1 MFATR
6 CEEIAPFTVMQ
17 LLQRAAE
24 LEAEGQRVV
33 HFEIGESDFPT
44 ATPIL
49 DAATMALK
57 HGRTK
62 YTPAQGIPE
71 LRAAISSFYASNG
84 VAVAADRIIVTAG
97 ASGGLVL
104 LASLLLNPG
113 DELLITDPGYP
124 CDGVFAHLVG
134 ARPRSLPVT
143 ASGRFQPTPESIQK
157 AWSDRCA
164 GMLLASPTNPTGTM
178 SSRLEL
184 DGIIKT
190 VAAQGGFFILDE
202 IYQHLVHRPRDYC
215 SGLEL
220 SDDIY
225 VLNSFSKFFGM
236 TGWRLGWVVVPQQA
250 VAPITKLAQNLFICP
265 SAPAQYAAL
274 AALEPE
280 AMSIH
285 AERRDIFADRAA
297 ALSQRLTAL
306 GFTIPVMPDG
316 AFYLYVDVT
325 HTGMDA
331 TEFCWRL
338 MNEYAVAVTPGTDFG
353 KVDADR
359 YVRFAYTNDLA
370 SIDLGCARIAEA
382 LQAWGVAP

>member
-157 AWSDRCA
+157 AWSDRCT

-250 VAPITKLAQNLFICP
+250 VAPITKLAPELYITLGAKGSTVYGPRGHQTLPGIRAVAKDSNGAGDIYAGACLAARLKGAEPPQAAAFGNFAAARIV
-265 SAPAQYAAL
+265 AQYGAR
-274 AALEPE
+274 LESRE
-280 AMSIH
+280 AY
-285 AERRDIFADRAA
+285 
-297 ALSQRLTAL
+297 QRLFA
-306 GFTIPVMPDG
+306 
-316 AFYLYVDVT
+316 
-325 HTGMDA
+325 
-331 TEFCWRL
+331 EF
-338 MNEYAVAVTPGTDFG
+338 F
-353 KVDADR
+353 
-359 YVRFAYTNDLA
+359 
-370 SIDLGCARIAEA
+370 
-382 LQAWGVAP
+382 